1 MAFAHGSNDAQ
12 KTMGIITLALVAAG
26 ILPNADTIP
35 WQVIMISATTLALG
49 TAVGGWRIMKTM
61 GHKVVDLEPIH
72 GFAAETTAATVIY
85 GAAHFGM
92 PVSTTHVIS
101 SAIMGVGSSKGV
113 KGVRWGVARNI
124 LGAWVLTFPA
134 TMFIGAMS
142 LVRPER
148 ARHQV
153 IDTCGLRPRQT
164 SHNLHE
170 PAKGTTMVRLMPK
183 DEKFQELFVDY
194 AQTTLDAARKL
205 EDMIVTY
212 DRLDE
217 RVAEIRA
224 LEHHGD
230 ETQTEVEVRLD
241 RSFITPFDR
250 EDIHELVSR
259 MDDVLDRIQ
268 EVAETFVIYDVKEPT
283 DDARSLAGIL
293 SAQAGQLN
301 EAIGKLEGLKGLEPN
316 LKAVHDLEN
325 EADGLS
331 RAAVARL
338 FRGGHEAIEVIKWRD
353 IYTAMENMI
362 DAAEDVGEVMERIVA
377 KNA

>member
-1 MAFAHGSNDAQ
+1 
-12 KTMGIITLALVAAG
+12 
-26 ILPNADTIP
+26 
-35 WQVIMISATTLALG
+35 
-49 TAVGGWRIMKTM
+49 
-61 GHKVVDLEPIH
+61 
-72 GFAAETTAATVIY
+72 
-85 GAAHFGM
+85 
-92 PVSTTHVIS
+92 
-101 SAIMGVGSSKGV
+101 
-113 KGVRWGVARNI
+113 
-124 LGAWVLTFPA
+124 
-134 TMFIGAMS
+134 
-142 LVRPER
+142 
-148 ARHQV
+148 
-153 IDTCGLRPRQT
+153 
-164 SHNLHE
+164 
-170 PAKGTTMVRLMPK
+170 MVRLMPK

-217 RVAEIRA
+217 RVAEIRV

-230 ETQTEVEVRLD
+230 ETQTEVDVRLD

-283 DDARSLAGIL
+283 DDARRMAGIM
-293 SAQAGQLN
+293 SAEASQLN
-301 EAIGKLEGLKGLEPN
+301 EAIGKLEGRKGLESN
-316 LKAVHDLEN
+316 LKEIHDLEN

-362 DAAEDVGEVMERIVA
+362 DAAEDAGEVIERIVA